1 MLSVSLGQGTLVSR
15 PSLTFGT
22 VSGSEALV
30 SRSLA
35 FPAASMFSGSL
46 ASGALAQLLS
56 ISLYCCVP
64 ITLQACL
71 SPSYP
76 WTLELRLGRTQL

>member
-15 PSLTFGT
+15 PFLAFGT
-22 VSGSEALV
+22 MSGLEALV
-30 SRSLA
+30 SRSLV
-35 FPAASMFSGSL
+35 FPAALMFPGSL
-46 ASGALAQLLS
+46 AGGALAQLLS

-64 ITLQACL
+64 ITMQACL

-76 WTLELRLGRTQL
+76 